1 MISTVDTFRGQ
12 HKVLEQ
18 LNLALGKGKLCGT
31 ILLLGQRG
39 LGKTTLATIIA
50 RSLACE
56 KNRGPKRLWFC
67 GECYACTSIAT
78 GNQPEYVEVR
88 GNTKKITVPRIEEHY
103 QGLRSA
109 LSYPTFTSNRIFLI
123 DDAHY
128 LNEETSNQL
137 LKLFEEAPAAT
148 VFILATD
155 KPQDLLP
162 TILSRGMKYYLQA
175 MGHAELSELLQAE
188 AGCDIQVAN
197 EAALMSGGRY
207 VDALTLAKNADWR
220 KAVAALAVALS
231 RAKGI
236 GAAADSLAD
245 FEFDSLWDK
254 DLRDR
259 NLTRD
264 EADKLIAKKLKDKE
278 QPVWPIRKERKN
290 ELSRQALITAFERG
304 SWFALQQ
311 HGLPGGF
318 QEAFYLMKQ
327 RINQN
332 VSEPLAQAAFELSLD
347 ARAKV

>member
-1 MISTVDTFRGQ
+1 MISTTSEFQGQ

-18 LNLALGKGKLCGT
+18 LNLALAQGKLGGT

-50 RSLACE
+50 RALTCE
-56 KNRGPKRLWFC
+56 KNTDPKRLTFC
-67 GECYACTSIAT
+67 GECYACTSIAS

-88 GNTKKITVPRIEEHY
+88 GNTKEITVGRIEEHY

-109 LSYPTFTSNRIFLI
+109 LSYPTVTSHRIFII

-128 LNEETSNQL
+128 LNEETANQL
-137 LKLFEEAPAAT
+137 LKLFEEAPVAT
-148 VFILATD
+148 VFMLITD

-175 MGHAELSELLQAE
+175 LGQADLAALLQAN
-188 AGCDIQVAN
+188 AGCNQEAAN

-207 VDALTLAKNADWR
+207 VDAIALANNIQWR
-220 KAVAALAVALS
+220 KAVGALAVALS
-231 RAKGI
+231 KAHGI
-236 GAAADSLAD
+236 GSAANCLAD
-245 FEFDSLWDK
+245 FEFDFLWDK

-259 NLTRD
+259 NLTHD
-264 EADKLIAKKLKDKE
+264 EATKLIAKKLTDK
-278 QPVWPIRKERKN
+278 QKPVWPIRRERKN

-311 HGLPGGF
+311 HGLPSGF
-318 QEAFYLMKQ
+318 QDAFYLMKQ

-332 VSEPLAQAAFELSLD
+332 VSEPLAQAAFEMSLGEGIRD
-347 ARAKV
+347 

>member
-1 MISTVDTFRGQ
+1 MISTVDAFRGQ

-18 LNLALGKGKLCGT
+18 LNLALSKGKLGGT

-50 RSLACE
+50 RALTCE
-56 KNRGPKRLWFC
+56 KNSGQKRLWFC
-67 GECYACTSIAT
+67 GKCYACTSIAS

-88 GNTKKITVPRIEEHY
+88 GNTKEITVPRVDEHY

-109 LSYPTFTSNRIFLI
+109 LSYPTLTSYRIFLI

-137 LKLFEEAPAAT
+137 LKVFEEAPTAT
-148 VFILATD
+148 VFILVTD

-175 MGHAELSELLQAE
+175 MGHHELAELLQTE
-188 AGCDIQVAN
+188 SGCNSQQAS

-207 VDALTLAKNADWR
+207 VDALALAKHADWR

-236 GAAADSLAD
+236 GSTADSLAD

-264 EADKLIAKKLKDKE
+264 EADKLVAKTLKDKE
-278 QPVWPIRKERKN
+278 KPIWPIRKERKN

-304 SWFALQQ
+304 SWFALQH

-332 VSEPLAQAAFELSLD
+332 VSEPLAQAAFEMSLD
-347 ARAKV
+347 PD